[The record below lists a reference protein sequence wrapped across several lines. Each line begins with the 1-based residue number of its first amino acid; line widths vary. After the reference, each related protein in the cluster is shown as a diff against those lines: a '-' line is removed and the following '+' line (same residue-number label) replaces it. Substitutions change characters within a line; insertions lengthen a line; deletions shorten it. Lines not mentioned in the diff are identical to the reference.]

1 MRSLWQRLVG
11 WCRPAPSHVARSP
24 DLQVLQQCLNILDQ
38 QVREADRTSHTAVL
52 EMVARLQAIHER
64 CNALQLELG
73 AATRQ
78 SGHLSD
84 DTVKQADAQH
94 QALSCLSEHESRF
107 KASQQSHQ
115 QMVQTLLTQVA
126 ALTPSA
132 ELIAEVARQT
142 NLLAINASIE
152 AARAGPE
159 GAGFKV
165 VAQEVRRLSTQTAQA
180 ADSITASIQSIADTH
195 QMATQR
201 EPAEA
206 VDMAAL
212 ARIGEGIR
220 EMGTRPGVVAC
231 QLKALSEE
239 MEASMQ
245 EIRRDMVDV
254 LGHMQFQD
262 VSRQLLERVSHAMQ
276 EMCAHLNAPDE
287 AAPSSGDNMAR
298 FDALHRLLDGWERS
312 YVMDAQRAA
321 HQRVTRDD
329 PTDHQRTPSAPAIE
343 LF

>member
-1 MRSLWQRLVG
+1 MKVYYDAD
-11 WCRPAPSHVARSP
+11 C
-24 DLQVLQQCLNILDQ
+24 DLNLITDKKI
-38 QVREADRTSHTAVL
+38 AVL
-52 EMVARLQAIHER
+52 GYGSQGHAHAQNLRD
-64 CNALQLELG
+64 
-73 AATRQ
+73 
-78 SGHLSD
+78 SGV
-84 DTVKQADAQH
+84 T
-94 QALSCLSEHESRF
+94 
-107 KASQQSHQ
+107 
-115 QMVQTLLTQVA
+115 
-126 ALTPSA
+126 
-132 ELIAEVARQT
+132 EVAIALRPGSAT
-142 NLLAINASIE
+142 AKKA
-152 AARAGPE
+152 E